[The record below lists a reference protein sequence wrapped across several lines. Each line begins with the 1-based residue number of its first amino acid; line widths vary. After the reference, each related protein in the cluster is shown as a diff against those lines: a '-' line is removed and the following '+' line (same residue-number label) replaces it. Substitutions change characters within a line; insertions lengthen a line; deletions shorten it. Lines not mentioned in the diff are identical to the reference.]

1 MKEKAEE
8 GTREPETM
16 VIFALKIISSQSTE
30 STWYLKKD
38 LVTVM

>member
-1 MKEKAEE
+1 MKQEAEE
-8 GTREPETM
+8 GMREPETT

-30 STWYLKKD
+30 SMWYLKKD